1 MSILPTFSELG
12 LDKIDKE
19 EVYQE
24 MAKKAAELLRD
35 KNGDLL
41 IQVKIKGTGHGFY
54 WSPSKKGLIFVPRD
68 AEYYYISWKKDDKG
82 RCYLYLPHFFSGGIV
97 ICVEPEDIEFLGFN

>member
-68 AEYYYISWKKDDKG
+68 AEYYYIS
-82 RCYLYLPHFFSGGIV
+82 
-97 ICVEPEDIEFLGFN
+97 